1 MPILPLTPK
10 QSPEKLFPEQGIRP
24 SSLETGK
31 QAESQEQAAERRQE
45 KIIPQKR
52 EAGESTPAPIQP
64 IQAGNASIA
73 PEDAEK
79 PEELKNIEIILSEG
93 LRKFYEQMND
103 AEKAEFKQSG
113 EEAARK
119 IYETLNDTKIQLK
132 NIARAITKLIKAWL
146 GKIRGVNK
154 HFLEQDAKIKTDR
167 LIEIKRRK
175 ENLNF

>member
-1 MPILPLTPK
+1 MPIAPLTPK
-10 QSPEKLFPEQGIRP
+10 QSPEKLYPAEKIPLASF
-24 SSLETGK
+24 ETG
-31 QAESQEQAAERRQE
+31 AHPSQEQFAEQRQE

-52 EAGESTPAPIQP
+52 GTGENAPTQS
-64 IQAGNASIA
+64 AHTVTASA
-73 PEDAEK
+73 RADDEEK
-79 PEELKNIEIILSEG
+79 PEDLKNIETILSEG

-119 IYETLNDTKIQLK
+119 IYETLNDTKIRLK
-132 NIARAITKLIKAWL
+132 KIAHAITKLIKTWL

-167 LIEIKRRK
+167 LIEMKRRK